1 MAVYTLNNIA
11 SDKANEAAKRGDA
24 IRVKLD
30 KIVIVEGFN
39 VRENDDDLREHI
51 ASIAGAIAANLPI
64 PPIEVWT
71 NPETGSIELVDG
83 HCRVQ
88 AYKQF
93 AETGAE
99 FDGYISAV
107 KFDGTP
113 AQRNLRIATSNRQK
127 LLKPVEL
134 GRVYLRARDVDGM
147 SRQEIATEAGVS
159 VSHVDQ
165 MLLFATGSV
174 AVQQAVAR
182 NEISTTEAVKLMR
195 DHGEKAPEELERR
208 KEVAKASGKEKV
220 TAKVAAPK
228 PPSRPKVDFVTS
240 CAVVL
245 VGSLSEEEISALETS
260 LIDPVTQKPVNKI
273 VRGDLLLD
281 LISAVREMKQGAK
294 PLDADKQQE
303 LSV

>member
-1 MAVYTLNNIA
+1 MAYTLNNLA
-11 SDKANEAAKRGDA
+11 SDKNNDSAKRGDA

-30 KIVIVEGFN
+30 AIKIIDGFN
-39 VRENDDDLREHI
+39 VREDDDELREHI
-51 ASIAGAIAANLPI
+51 ASIAGAIASGLPI
-64 PPIEVWT
+64 PPIEVWV
-71 NPETGSIELVDG
+71 NPVTGDIELVDG
-83 HCRVQ
+83 HCRVH
-88 AYKQF
+88 AYQQY
-93 AETGAE
+93 AATGAD
-99 FDGYISAV
+99 FDGYVFAV

-165 MLLFATGSV
+165 MLLFATGSPV
-174 AVQQAVAR
+174 VQEAVAR
-182 NEISTTEAVKLMR
+182 KEISTTEAVKLMR
-195 DHGEKAPEELERR
+195 DHGENAAEELERR
-208 KEVAKASGKEKV
+208 KTVAKELGKEKV
-220 TAKVAAPK
+220 TAKAAAPK

-245 VGSLSEEEISALETS
+245 VNHCEQDIHLMEALENT
-260 LIDPVTQKPVNKI
+260 NKHLR
-273 VRGDLLLD
+273 VSVDADLLND

-303 LSV
+303 LAV